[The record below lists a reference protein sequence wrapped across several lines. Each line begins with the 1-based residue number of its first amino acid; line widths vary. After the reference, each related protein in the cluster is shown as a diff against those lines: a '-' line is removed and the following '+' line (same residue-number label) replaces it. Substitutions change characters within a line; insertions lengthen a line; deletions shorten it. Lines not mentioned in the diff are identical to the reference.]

1 MSKTQYLNEE
11 KYQAN
16 KKKITIVASLV
27 LIIGLLVGGGLI
39 ATGLIKKNQAKLST
53 EEINQVQVEI
63 DSYNI
68 QLSSLKSQQ
77 YQELRNNGFSENYY
91 NLDNQIDKIEDKI
104 DVLEDKLDPDTFY
117 LVVFYILGGF
127 VVLVTAMISGSIY
140 ATAKGREINAFYV
153 QQQIPIAKEGIEEMA
168 PTVGNAV
175 GEIARGIKKGLK
187 DEEK

>member
-53 EEINQVQVEI
+53 EEINQVQVKI
-63 DSYNI
+63 DSYNT

-140 ATAKGREINAFYV
+140 ATAKGRKINAFYV
-153 QQQIPIAKEGIEEMA
+153 QQQIPIAKEEIEEMA

>member
-16 KKKITIVASLV
+16 KKKITIVAILV

-39 ATGLIKKNQAKLST
+39 ATGLIKNNQAKLSA

-63 DSYNI
+63 DSYNT

-77 YQELRNNGFSENYY
+77 HQELRNNGFSENYY

-104 DVLEDKLDPDTFY
+104 EVLEDKLDPDTSY
-117 LVVFYILGGF
+117 LVVFYMFGGF
-127 VVLVTAMISGSIY
+127 VVLTTAMISGSIY
-140 ATAKGREINAFYV
+140 ATAKGREINAFYA
-153 QQQIPIAKEGIEEMA
+153 QQQIPVAKEGIEEMA
-168 PTVGNAV
+168 PTIGNAV
-175 GEIARGIKKGLK
+175 GEIAKGIKKGLK